1 MLGTSLM
8 GSMCCVISL
17 IVTIRSVVVLLL
29 FFFFF
34 FFPLGPDFKMVV
46 YVDPPNARKPK
57 ALPETTITHWFLQV
71 PPKIESVGAYKQ

>member
-1 MLGTSLM
+1 M

-17 IVTIRSVVVLLL
+17 IVIIRSVVVLLL

-34 FFPLGPDFKMVV
+34 PLGRDFKMVV

-71 PPKIESVGAYKQ
+71 PPKIESAGAYKQ